1 VDARSA
7 RAGWAPEQIGSR
19 IAARFGAGAVSDVSH
34 GTVTADIA
42 PQRWLES
49 LTFARDELGCQVF
62 DWLSAV
68 DEFADGFAVV
78 VHTHSEAGGQHLLL
92 RTRVAR
98 DGPYLPS
105 AAKVFGGADVHER
118 ETAKQ
123 FGIRFAGHPD
133 PPPLPLSADPGV
145 PPPR

>member
-1 VDARSA
+1 MDARSA

-49 LTFARDELGCQVF
+49 LTFARDEL
-62 DWLSAV
+62 D
-68 DEFADGFAVV
+68 
-78 VHTHSEAGGQHLLL
+78 
-92 RTRVAR
+92 
-98 DGPYLPS
+98 LPS